1 MTEDQIFDWFHQ
13 ILDGVNHLHK
23 HHIYHRYLKPQN
35 ILIAFDGVLKIVDLE
50 KARRIISSL
59 HEGNK
64 IPSHEVIWA
73 LKITGD
79 IS

>member
-1 MTEDQIFDWFHQ
+1 MRGKYMHSLADNNDKAKSS
-13 ILDGVNHLHK
+13 L
-23 HHIYHRYLKPQN
+23 
-35 ILIAFDGVLKIVDLE
+35 LKIVDLE

-79 IS
+79 ISS